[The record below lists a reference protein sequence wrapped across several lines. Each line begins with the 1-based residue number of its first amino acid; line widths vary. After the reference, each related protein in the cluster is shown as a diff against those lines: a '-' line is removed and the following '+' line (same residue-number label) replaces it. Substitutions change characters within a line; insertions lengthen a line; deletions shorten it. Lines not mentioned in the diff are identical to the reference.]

1 MKDFKKTLELDPKNA
16 IARQQLTETQKLI
29 RKVEFEKVRILK
41 NSLLVQ
47 IIDVTVGMKAI
58 ELEEEK
64 SAVERCREIIAEGAF
79 VNLCSFRPSLIIY
92 AYILLK
98 MAAHLSLHT
107 AALSFPNLRMENPT
121 RLHQS
126 SSRT

>member
-29 RKVEFEKVRILK
+29 RKVEFEKVRILR

-79 VNLCSFRPSLIIY
+79 LILCSFRPSLTIY
-92 AYILLK
+92 PY
-98 MAAHLSLHT
+98 MHT
-107 AALSFPNLRMENPT
+107 FC
-121 RLHQS
+121 
-126 SSRT
+126 